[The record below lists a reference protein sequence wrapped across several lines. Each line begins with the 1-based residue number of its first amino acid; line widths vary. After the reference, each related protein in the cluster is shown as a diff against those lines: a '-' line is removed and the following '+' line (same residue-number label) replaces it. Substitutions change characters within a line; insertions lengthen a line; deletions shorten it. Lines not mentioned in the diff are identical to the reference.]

1 MKSTRRVAEH
11 RLNSSAPFH
20 AIILGILLL
29 CGSLL
34 AVAETAMT
42 SDGAV
47 EITAA
52 LTEAPLIP
60 WARIVKDPD
69 RNMTAEE
76 LLKLPATANAPKGN
90 RIASFGFSDAAYWF
104 SVSLDNTNPAPLQ
117 RLLVLEPT
125 WLDDVQVTL
134 IQADGARQVYEGG
147 DSLPFKHRAIPH
159 RQINF
164 ELTLPPGRNRL
175 LVRTQTRDPFLVGMT
190 LWERSAFFESDSW
203 ESKYLG
209 LIYGAIGAMLLFNLV
224 LFFSVREK
232 IYAAYVGYLSGF
244 LLMHTTYNG
253 HMFPLLWPDSPA
265 WGNWAHSIFI
275 YLFLLAGVFFAIY
288 FLDLRTRQFHAYRW
302 AVGFIL
308 AMLASS
314 VVTALWGGYGLHV
327 STSILWIIIYS
338 PFVLLLGI
346 LSLSAGNRAARFFLT
361 ATVAGFIGSFIT
373 AATVSGLIPFSFYG
387 YRAVDLG
394 MLVDAVLLSLALA
407 DRLRLSRAE
416 AEQAKSELIET
427 TRSHAQQLE
436 ETVAQ
441 RTLEL
446 SQANAAKDK
455 FFAIVAHDLRGPIGS
470 LAVLFNDVITSR
482 KDLTDELLKIVRA
495 STNSTSKFL
504 EELLTW
510 ARSQRGEIDCNPEAF
525 DIGQVL
531 METQALFSAQA
542 QAKGVHL
549 DMNIEEHC
557 WVFADLAMT
566 HAILRNL
573 TSNALK
579 FTQSGGSVSVRFGR
593 EKNRCLV
600 RITDTGIGMS
610 EEMQQSLFRLDVKP
624 QSLRGTHNEPGTGLG
639 LILCREFVEKIG
651 GAIGVQSQQGEG
663 STFWFTLPIAK
674 ESEIVDP
681 QAILKKIRSLKV
693 LVAEDD
699 KLHREASAQVLRELG
714 CASIFA
720 SDGAEATWLA
730 LKNDFDLILMDI
742 DMPQVDGIEATKRIR
757 ANGNRSRIVSLS
769 SYSRQELNQLAQEVQ
784 FDGYLDKPLAREAL
798 IRVLAGFLGHSASA

>member
-1 MKSTRRVAEH
+1 
-11 RLNSSAPFH
+11 
-20 AIILGILLL
+20 
-29 CGSLL
+29 
-34 AVAETAMT
+34 MT

-47 EITAA
+47 VVTSA

-69 RNMTAEE
+69 SKMTAEE
-76 LLKLPATANAPKGN
+76 LLMLPAIASAPEGN

-104 SVSLDNTNPAPLQ
+104 SVSLDNTDSAPLQ

-134 IQADGARQVYEGG
+134 IQANGTRQEYKGG
-147 DSLPFKHRAIPH
+147 DTLPFKHRTILH

-175 LVRTQTRDPFLVGMT
+175 LVRTRTRDPFLVGMT

-224 LFFSVREK
+224 LFLSVREK

-244 LLMHTTYNG
+244 LIAHATYNG
-253 HMFPLLWPDSPA
+253 HMYPLFWPDSPV
-265 WGNWAHSIFI
+265 WGNWAHSVFI
-275 YLFLLAGVFFAIY
+275 YLFQLTGVFFAIH
-288 FLDLRTRQFHAYRW
+288 FLDLRTRLFRAYRW

-308 AMLASS
+308 ALLATSAI
-314 VVTALWGGYGLHV
+314 TAFWGGYGLHV
-327 STSILWIIIYS
+327 SASILWVIVYS
-338 PFVLLLGI
+338 PFLLLLGI
-346 LSLSAGNRAARFFLT
+346 LSLLAGNRAARFFLT

-387 YRAVDLG
+387 YRAIDFG

-416 AEQAKSELIET
+416 AEQAKSELIEA
-427 TRSHAQQLE
+427 TRSHAQGLE

-441 RTLEL
+441 RTQEL
-446 SQANAAKDK
+446 SQANATKDK

-470 LAVLFNDVITSR
+470 LAVLFNDVIEAP
-482 KDLTDELLKIVRA
+482 KDLTGELLEIVRT

-510 ARSQRGEIDCNPEAF
+510 ARSQKGEIDCNPEAF

-531 METQALFSAQA
+531 MATQALFSTQA

-549 DMNIEEHC
+549 NLNVEDAC

-566 HAILRNL
+566 HTILRNL

-579 FTQSGGSVSVRFGR
+579 FTQSGGSVSARLDK
-593 EKNRCLV
+593 EQDRCSV
-600 RITDTGIGMS
+600 QIKDTGVGMS
-610 EEMQQSLFRLDVKP
+610 QEIQQSLFRLDVRP
-624 QSLRGTHNEPGTGLG
+624 QSLRGTQNETGTGLG
-639 LILCREFVEKIG
+639 LILCREFIEKMG
-651 GAIGVQSQQGEG
+651 GALSVESVPGKG
-663 STFWFTLPIAK
+663 STFRFALPVAK
-674 ESEIVDP
+674 ATEIVDP
-681 QAILKKIRSLKV
+681 QAILGKIRSLKV

-699 KLHREASAQVLRELG
+699 KLHRETSAQVLRELG
-714 CASIFA
+714 CTSIFA
-720 SDGAEATWLA
+720 NNGAEATWLA

-757 ANGNRSRIVSLS
+757 TNGSHSRIICLS
-769 SYSRQELNQLAQEVQ
+769 SYSRQELSQLAQEAQ
-784 FDGYLDKPLAREAL
+784 FDGYLDKPLSKDAL
-798 IRVLAGFLGHSASA
+798 IRMLAGFFANSTSA